1 MQAFHALNFAECS
14 KQGKSGSVWYGDS
27 NGWRGFGKAAGM
39 ADVSV
44 EQVRA
49 FRLQAHHLD
58 GWRPRASALEVV
70 GACGMQN
77 SPPGTWETA
86 LANRIE
92 GCSSADALQLLYGE
106 RSFMQTW
113 SLRGAP
119 YVFPTAEADAFLT
132 ALVPERGEPWI
143 YTDGI
148 GLALDALEIGF
159 GEALALVLQAMP
171 RLDEVTIASKVAL
184 DQTLADWVEPLLP
197 PEKRAAWRSPSMYGN
212 PDKQTVGGA
221 AVSFLLR
228 PCAFLGLVT
237 FGERDDTTPTFTS
250 FKRWTGH
257 ALDVRPDAQARL
269 VRKFLHC
276 YGPATSAQ
284 LGGWLGCS
292 GVQARRLWATVA
304 DELEP
309 VCAAGSRA
317 FVLASDRERLCEPP
331 AFPRD
336 LLLLGAHDPYLDQ
349 RNRATLQSDKALQRR
364 IWRTVANPGAIVL
377 RGEVVG
383 LWTTKKKGSK
393 LETALELWSDEP
405 DRTRLQ
411 DLAEAHAAARNL
423 ELASTN
429 FA

>member
-1 MQAFHALNFAECS
+1 MVIRIDGL
-14 KQGKSGSVWYGDS
+14 
-27 NGWRGFGKAAGM
+27 GKAADM
-39 ADVSV
+39 ANVSV

-49 FRLQAHHLD
+49 FRLRAHHLD
-58 GWRPRASALEVV
+58 GWRPCANVLEVV

-77 SPPGTWETA
+77 SPPRAWETA

-92 GCSSADALQLLYGE
+92 GCSSADAIRLLHE
-106 RSFMQTW
+106 EQSLMQAW

-119 YVFPTAEADAFLT
+119 YVIPTAEADAFLT
-132 ALVPERGEPWI
+132 SLVPERDEPWI

-148 GLALDALEIGF
+148 GLALEALGMGF
-159 GEALALVLQAMP
+159 DEALALVLQVMP

-184 DQTLADWVEPLLP
+184 DQTIADWVEPLLP
-197 PEKRAAWRSPSMYGN
+197 PEKRAAWRSPSMYGS

-228 PCAFLGLVT
+228 PCAFLGRVV
-237 FGERDDTTPTFTS
+237 FGERDGMTPTFTS

-257 ALDVRPDAQARL
+257 ALEVRPDAQARL
-269 VRKFLHC
+269 ARKFLHC
-276 YGPATSAQ
+276 YGPATSTQ
-284 LGGWLGCS
+284 FGSWLGCS

-309 VCAAGSRA
+309 VSAADSRA
-317 FVLASDRERLCEPP
+317 FILASDRERLCEPP

-336 LLLLGAHDPYLDQ
+336 LLLLSAHDPYLDQ
-349 RNRATLQSDKALQRR
+349 RDRATLQPDKALQRR

-393 LETALELWSDEP
+393 LETVFELWSTEP

-411 DLAEAHAAARNL
+411 DLAEAHAAARDL
-423 ELASTN
+423 ELASTT
-429 FA
+429 FV

>member
-1 MQAFHALNFAECS
+1 MSRLVL
-14 KQGKSGSVWYGDS
+14 VWYGMV
-27 NGWRGFGKAAGM
+27 RLMQRAGFGKAADM
-39 ADVSV
+39 DEVSV

-49 FRLQAHHLD
+49 FRLRAHHLD
-58 GWRPRASALEVV
+58 GWRPLADAAEVV
-70 GACGMQN
+70 GACGIQN
-77 SPPGTWETA
+77 SPPGAWEGA
-86 LANRIE
+86 LANRVA
-92 GCSSADALQLLYGE
+92 GCGPDDTARLLYKE
-106 RSFMQTW
+106 RSLVQAW

-132 ALVPERGEPWI
+132 ALVPEGDEPWI

-148 GLALDALEIGF
+148 GLALDALGMEF
-159 GEALALVLQAMP
+159 DEVLELVRQVMP
-171 RLDEVTIASKVAL
+171 QLDEVTIASKVAL

-197 PEKRAAWRSPSMYGN
+197 PEKRTAWCAPSMYGS

-228 PCAFLGLVT
+228 PCAFLGLVA
-237 FGERDDTTPTFTS
+237 FGERNGTTPTFTS
-250 FKRWTGH
+250 FKQWTGRALEVH
-257 ALDVRPDAQARL
+257 ADAQARL

-276 YGPATSAQ
+276 YGPTTPAQ
-284 LGGWLGCS
+284 FANWLGCS

-309 VCAAGSRA
+309 VRMDGSRA
-317 FVLASDRERLCEPP
+317 FILASDRKRLCEPP

-349 RNRATLQSDKALQRR
+349 RDRTTLQPDKALQRR

-383 LWTTKKKGSK
+383 LWTTKKKGAK
-393 LETALELWSDEP
+393 LEATFELWSDEP
-405 DRTRLQ
+405 DRGRLQ
-411 DLAEAHAAARNL
+411 NLAEAHATSLGL
-423 ELASTN
+423 ELTRTT

>member
-1 MQAFHALNFAECS
+1 
-14 KQGKSGSVWYGDS
+14 
-27 NGWRGFGKAAGM
+27 
-39 ADVSV
+39 
-44 EQVRA
+44 
-49 FRLQAHHLD
+49 
-58 GWRPRASALEVV
+58 
-70 GACGMQN
+70 
-77 SPPGTWETA
+77 
-86 LANRIE
+86 
-92 GCSSADALQLLYGE
+92 
-106 RSFMQTW
+106 MQTW

-159 GEALALVLQAMP
+159 GEALALVLEAMP

-276 YGPATSAQ
+276 YGPATSAGAGR
-284 LGGWLGCS
+284 LAGMLRRASAPSVGDRRRRAGT
-292 GVQARRLWATVA
+292 GVCGRAGAPSSSRPTANASASRPPSPATCCCWARTTPTSTNATARRCNPTRLCNAASGAPWQTPA
-304 DELEP
+304 P
-309 VCAAGSRA
+309 SCCAARWWACGQPRKARSWR
-317 FVLASDRERLCEPP
+317 PP
-331 AFPRD
+331 WNSGPM
-336 LLLLGAHDPYLDQ
+336 
-349 RNRATLQSDKALQRR
+349 
-364 IWRTVANPGAIVL
+364 I
-377 RGEVVG
+377 
-383 LWTTKKKGSK
+383 
-393 LETALELWSDEP
+393 

>member
-1 MQAFHALNFAECS
+1 MT
-14 KQGKSGSVWYGDS
+14 
-27 NGWRGFGKAAGM
+27 
-39 ADVSV
+39 DVSV

-49 FRLQAHHLD
+49 FRLHAQHLD
-58 GWRPRASALEVV
+58 GWLPRTSALEVV
-70 GACGMQN
+70 GACEMQN

-92 GCSSADALQLLYGE
+92 GCNSTDALRLLHEE
-106 RSFMQTW
+106 RSHIQTW

-132 ALVPERGEPWI
+132 ALVPGRGEPWI

-148 GLALDALEIGF
+148 GLALDALGIGF
-159 GEALALVLQAMP
+159 GEALTLALQAMP

-197 PEKRAAWRSPSMYGN
+197 LEKRAAWRSPSMYGN

-228 PCAFLGLVT
+228 PCAFLGLVA
-237 FGERDDTTPTFTS
+237 FGERDGMTPTFTS

-257 ALDVRPDAQARL
+257 ALDVRPDAQAR
-269 VRKFLHC
+269 
-276 YGPATSAQ
+276 
-284 LGGWLGCS
+284 
-292 GVQARRLWATVA
+292 RLWATVA

-309 VCAAGSRA
+309 VSAAGSRA
-317 FVLASDRERLCEPP
+317 FVLASDRERLCERP

-349 RNRATLQSDKALQRR
+349 RDRATLQSDKALQRR

-377 RGEVVG
+377 RGEVLG
-383 LWTTKKKGSK
+383 LWTTKKKGAK
-393 LETALELWSDEP
+393 LETAFELWSDEP

-423 ELASTN
+423 ELASTT